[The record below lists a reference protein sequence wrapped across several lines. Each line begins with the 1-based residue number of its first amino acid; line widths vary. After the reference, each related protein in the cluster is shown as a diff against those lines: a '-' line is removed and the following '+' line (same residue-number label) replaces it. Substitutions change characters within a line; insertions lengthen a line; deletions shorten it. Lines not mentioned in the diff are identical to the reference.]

1 MGRIETLAQ
10 LAETVLWRYTWTTL
24 VLMVSVAA
32 GSIVIGTLTAWLVAT
47 AEFKGRRFFEI
58 ALVIPLAFPAYVLA
72 YAYTDILD
80 HPGIVQSTLRH
91 VMDLGPRDYW
101 FPEIRSLGGAALML
115 TLVLYPYVY
124 LLARASFRMQAATP
138 FYAARSLGSS
148 PTNAFLLVSLPIA
161 QPAIAGGSL
170 LVIMETIADFGTVAH
185 FSVQTY
191 ARGIYTNWFGIADRG
206 AAAQLALGLLA
217 FALLVALLEY
227 INRGSARYSVKEC

>member
-1 MGRIETLAQ
+1 
-10 LAETVLWRYTWTTL
+10 
-24 VLMVSVAA
+24 
-32 GSIVIGTLTAWLVAT
+32 
-47 AEFKGRRFFEI
+47 
-58 ALVIPLAFPAYVLA
+58 
-72 YAYTDILD
+72 
-80 HPGIVQSTLRH
+80 
-91 VMDLGPRDYW
+91 
-101 FPEIRSLGGAALML
+101 ML

-124 LLARASFRMQAATP
+124 LLVRASFRMQAATP

-148 PTNAFLLVSLPIA
+148 PTNAFVLVSLPIA
-161 QPAIAGGSL
+161 RPAIAGGSL

-191 ARGIYTNWFGIADRG
+191 ATGIYTSWFGMADRG

>member
-1 MGRIETLAQ
+1 MI
-10 LAETVLWRYTWTTL
+10 
-24 VLMVSVAA
+24 
-32 GSIVIGTLTAWLVAT
+32 IGFLKSA
-47 AEFKGRRFFEI
+47 
-58 ALVIPLAFPAYVLA
+58 P
-72 YAYTDILD
+72 
-80 HPGIVQSTLRH
+80 
-91 VMDLGPRDYW
+91 
-101 FPEIRSLGGAALML
+101 LGGAALML

-124 LLARASFRMQAATP
+124 LLVRASFRMQAATP